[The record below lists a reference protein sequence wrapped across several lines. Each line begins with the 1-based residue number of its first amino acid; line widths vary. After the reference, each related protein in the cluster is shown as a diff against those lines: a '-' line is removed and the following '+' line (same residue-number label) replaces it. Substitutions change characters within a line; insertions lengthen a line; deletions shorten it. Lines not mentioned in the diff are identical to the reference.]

1 MARCSLAASTS
12 AKPIRWVNETLPPR
26 PRARWLLM
34 TMRLSTSSF
43 AGIARTEV
51 AVGTSKE
58 VSMFLTTREAA
69 PRNRSGF
76 AFSSAGAG
84 SSALAAMR
92 LAWAA
97 YGTRVGCAV
106 ASGAGS
112 LTVAAA
118 LLFGVPLEAPVAGWP
133 GVTWVSAVFP
143 AAADSV
149 SLGAALACVDWAADV
164 PGASESGVPDSGAAD
179 SGVVFVLDVWF
190 GAVGGAP
197 SPVRS
202 PGR

>member
-1 MARCSLAASTS
+1 
-12 AKPIRWVNETLPPR
+12 
-26 PRARWLLM
+26 M
-34 TMRLSTSSF
+34 TMRLSTSSL

-69 PRNRSGF
+69 PRNRSGL

-112 LTVAAA
+112 LNVAAA
-118 LLFGVPLEAPVAGWP
+118 LLLGVALEAPVAGWS
-133 GVTWVSAVFP
+133 GVTWTSEAFP
-143 AAADSV
+143 PGSDSV
-149 SLGAALACVDWAADV
+149 SARAALVCADWADV
-164 PGASESGVPDSGAAD
+164 PWVPESGAAD
-179 SGVVFVLDVWF
+179 SGVVWVLDVWF

>member
-1 MARCSLAASTS
+1 TS
-12 AKPIRWVNETLPPR
+12 
-26 PRARWLLM
+26 
-34 TMRLSTSSF
+34 SSF
-43 AGIARTEV
+43 AGIARSDV
-51 AVGTSKE
+51 AVGTSND

-112 LTVAAA
+112 LNVAAA
-118 LLFGVPLEAPVAGWP
+118 LLFGVPLEAPGAGRP
-133 GVTWVSAVFP
+133 GVTWGSGVL
-143 AAADSV
+143 AAAAGGV
-149 SLGAALACVDWAADV
+149 ALRAARA
-164 PGASESGVPDSGAAD
+164 
-179 SGVVFVLDVWF
+179 
-190 GAVGGAP
+190 
-197 SPVRS
+197 
-202 PGR
+202 